1 MGFAALTH
9 PNGVTWVA
17 FSSSQA
23 SKQGPSRASKQGR
36 EELTMMNRRQ
46 FLSTTVAA
54 AATLVHAPS
63 AFAQMSYEL
72 IIKGGRVIDPSVGL
86 DATRDV
92 AIAGGKIAAVEPN
105 ITAGAADTID
115 ARGKIVAPGLID
127 IHTHAG
133 RSKEGPPIC
142 LQDGVTCWVDAGS
155 GGADNM
161 DEVAAVAR
169 GAPQIGRCLVNIA
182 RTGIAPGGELHDLSR
197 ANVDLARGAISRNR
211 DVVIGV
217 KARLSANVTGPNDLE
232 ALRRAQAAAG
242 DLPVMIH
249 VGQNYSPLR
258 VLLAFLKRGDIVTHI
273 YAPGPHSL
281 LDERGR
287 LFPEVLA
294 ARRRGIIFDFG
305 NGVVDHFDWDTVEK
319 ATKQDFWPD
328 TFSTDWNVM
337 SRTTGVVDLP
347 NVMSKFIM
355 FGMPL
360 SQIIAAATTNAA
372 RVFPSF
378 DDRGTL
384 NAGAPA
390 DVAIMEPREGTF
402 EFLDNYKGTRVG
414 RQRLFPIA
422 TVLAGKSVP
431 RT

>member
-1 MGFAALTH
+1 
-9 PNGVTWVA
+9 
-17 FSSSQA
+17 
-23 SKQGPSRASKQGR
+23 
-36 EELTMMNRRQ
+36 MMSRRQ
-46 FLSTTVAA
+46 FVCAA
-54 AATLVHAPS
+54 AAGAALLARVPQAL
-63 AFAQMSYEL
+63 AAAYDL
-72 IIKGGRVIDPSVGL
+72 IIRGGRVIDPSAGI
-86 DATRDV
+86 DGTRDV
-92 AIAGGKIAAVEPN
+92 AIAGGKIAAVEAN
-105 ITAGAADTID
+105 IAGDATETID

-133 RSKEGPPIC
+133 RSKEGPPMC
-142 LQDGVTCWVDAGS
+142 LQDGVTGWVDAGS

-161 DEVAAVAR
+161 DAIAGVAR

-182 RTGIAPGGELHDLSR
+182 RTGVAPGGELNDLSR
-197 ANVDLARGAISRNR
+197 ADVDLARGAIARNR

-217 KARLSANVTGPNDLE
+217 KARLSPVVTGPNDLE
-232 ALRRAQAAAG
+232 ALRRAQTAAG
-242 DLPVMIH
+242 ELPVMIH

-258 VLLAFLKRGDIVTHI
+258 TLLAMLKRGDIVTHI

-287 LFPEVLA
+287 LYPEVMA

-319 ATKQDFWPD
+319 ATKQEFWPD

-360 SQIIAAATTNAA
+360 NQIIAAATSNAA

-384 NAGAPA
+384 NVGAPA
-390 DVAIMEPREGTF
+390 DVAILELRDGTF
-402 EFLDNYKGTRVG
+402 EFVDNYKGTRTG
-414 RQRLFPIA
+414 RQRLFPSA
-422 TVLAGKSVP
+422 TVLAGKAVP